1 MTKLAQFLG
10 SGYEQKRTNIFTRQF
25 ELGGHTFKVRVPLIA
40 ESDEI
45 YKRVMEPDAQTIDRL
60 YHEMTDPLQKFK
72 PDATDESGFVFT
84 ETDVLVSGRS
94 MREAAKN
101 KAMTEARI
109 TEYIKLLIP
118 ENPENSLDD
127 LTYADIELEFP
138 MSVQLL
144 LCEKIGEA
152 ISPTYKEARGN

>member
-25 ELGGHTFKVRVPLIA
+25 ELGGHTFKVRVPLVS

-45 YKRVMEPDAQTIDRL
+45 YKRVMEPNAESIELIYKT
-60 YHEMTDPLQKFK
+60 MTDPLQKFK
-72 PDATDESGFVFT
+72 TEITDESGFVFT

-94 MREAAKN
+94 MREASKN

-118 ENPENSLDD
+118 ENPDNSLAD
-127 LTYADIELEFP
+127 LTYADIEAEFP
-138 MSVQLL
+138 MSVQLM